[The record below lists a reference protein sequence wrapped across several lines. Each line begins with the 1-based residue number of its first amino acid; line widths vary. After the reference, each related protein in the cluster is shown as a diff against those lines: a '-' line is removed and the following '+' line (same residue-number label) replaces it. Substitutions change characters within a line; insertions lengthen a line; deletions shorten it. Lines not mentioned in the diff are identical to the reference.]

1 MNNNNS
7 LSLTAGL
14 AVVAIEINKKI
25 IKLDINKIAYHCT
38 YRHEIREIRVKIGKR
53 HYLLSFTG
61 GGIVVARRKINQY
74 DIVKLYC
81 CYSEYRNCKS

>member
-1 MNNNNS
+1 MNNNDS

-14 AVVAIEINKKI
+14 AVVAIEINKRI
-25 IKLDINKIAYHCT
+25 IKSENNKLAYHCT
-38 YRHEIREIRVKIGKR
+38 YRHKIREIRVKIGTR

-61 GGIVVARRKINQY
+61 GGVVVARRKINQY

-81 CYSEYRNCKS
+81 CYIEYS